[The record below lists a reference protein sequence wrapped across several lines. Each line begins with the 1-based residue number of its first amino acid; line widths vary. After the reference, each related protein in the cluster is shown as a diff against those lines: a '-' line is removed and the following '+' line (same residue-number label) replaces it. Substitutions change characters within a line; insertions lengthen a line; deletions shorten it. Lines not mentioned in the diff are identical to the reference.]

1 MKVNNYKIVVCYVC
15 LKTEVSTDF
24 RTSEGCQTKN
34 KPFSVVHLW
43 NQTGLKIL
51 GYSWYRALPTTS
63 S

>member
-1 MKVNNYKIVVCYVC
+1 MKVNNYKIVVYYVC
-15 LKTEVSTDF
+15 LKTDF

-51 GYSWYRALPTTS
+51 WYSWNRALPTTS